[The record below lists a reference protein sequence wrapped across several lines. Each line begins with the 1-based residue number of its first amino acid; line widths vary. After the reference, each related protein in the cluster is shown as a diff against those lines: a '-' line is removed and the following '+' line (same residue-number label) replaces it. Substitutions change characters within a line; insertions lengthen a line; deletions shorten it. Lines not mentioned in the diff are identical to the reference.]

1 MFVHLSHVCANVI
14 RLKWFCTRC
23 IKLISFHNHPY
34 PFIPFS
40 LPSSFSFFSPLPSL
54 SLLPF
59 PYFSLPYPLPFF
71 SLPFP
76 SLIFFPNSLILQLY
90 TPAHTKLIDF
100 CIAKG
105 TLERIRRLAIVLLV
119 LLNVYL
125 SLSFWPLIWKL
136 KVFPNWDF
144 SLARHLKGLGTWMDL
159 KDICYLLRILIDVDK
174 DDQLKQ
180 VL

>member
-1 MFVHLSHVCANVI
+1 MILHQG
-14 RLKWFCTRC
+14 C
-23 IKLISFHNHPY
+23 IKLISFPNHPN

-40 LPSSFSFFSPLPSL
+40 LRSSFSFFSPLPSL

-59 PYFSLPYPLPFF
+59 HFFSLHYPLPFF
-71 SLPFP
+71 SLLFP
-76 SLIFFPNSLILQLY
+76 SSPTAYLQLY

-136 KVFPNWDF
+136 IVFPNWDF